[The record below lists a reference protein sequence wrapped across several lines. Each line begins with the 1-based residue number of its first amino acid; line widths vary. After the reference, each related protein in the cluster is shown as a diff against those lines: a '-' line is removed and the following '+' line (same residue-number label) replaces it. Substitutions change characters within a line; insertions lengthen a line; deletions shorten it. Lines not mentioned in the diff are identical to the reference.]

1 MIPKKQ
7 LGLVVRSNPEKLMK
21 THSEIAF
28 VNVSPYA
35 RKGRQWIPT
44 HQTSFRRMKTWKT
57 LLRIRRIKIA
67 WRAKILGPNPRR
79 AGCRPARRKIER
91 VELFCRFEPH
101 HERSDSRL

>member
-35 RKGRQWIPT
+35 RKGRQ
-44 HQTSFRRMKTWKT
+44 
-57 LLRIRRIKIA
+57 
-67 WRAKILGPNPRR
+67 
-79 AGCRPARRKIER
+79 
-91 VELFCRFEPH
+91 
-101 HERSDSRL
+101 